1 MGRGGW
7 RTERR
12 LNWQIEITVEEQM
25 GSGGWI
31 MEDRLKSRIENRGEE
46 WRG

>member
-1 MGRGGW
+1 MGRGEW
-7 RTERR
+7 RTEGR